1 LYPALVRKVSL
12 PHSEYL
18 CLSEALIVAAVA
30 GEVVK
35 HALIMDDNVAVSR
48 AIRDRLKMF
57 GFESFDWTWAERQ
70 ALSAAAVRR
79 PDLIVAGDTIAE
91 GSPLRMAGELA
102 SSNRVPLL
110 AIATQSFMVQR
121 QTPGGKVFEGPYA
134 LTKLDD
140 ALATMSA
147 ARAAPHA
154 A

>member
-1 LYPALVRKVSL
+1 MFAAEVLTGP
-12 PHSEYL
+12 
-18 CLSEALIVAAVA
+18 AVA

-57 GFESFDWTWAERQ
+57 GFNSFDWTWAEHQ
-70 ALSAAAVRR
+70 ALKAAAMRR
-79 PDLIVAGDTIAE
+79 PDLIVAGDTIVE

-110 AIATQSFMVQR
+110 AIATQSFTLQR
-121 QTPGGKVFEGPYA
+121 QTAGGEVFDGPYA
-134 LTKLDD
+134 LIELDH

-147 ARAAPHA
+147 ARATTNTG
-154 A
+154 